1 MMKLTQHTFVA
12 ALFAIAVCSLSLMH
26 ASGAQAAKDREFTM
40 KPGDVPPKWLGLTR
54 EGDSVE
60 TTQYQG
66 KVLVVTFWATWCA
79 PCRVELGMLERLK
92 TVTTEKK
99 LDLEVV
105 AVNIEERDVFRR
117 AMNQLKDFKVKFAN
131 DASKRSSSAYGVDGI
146 PHMVII
152 GRDGKVINVDS
163 GYSDAALD
171 GLIVKINQALLA
183 KPDTAAPASSPAS
196 AAASAQTPA
205 AK

>member
-1 MMKLTQHTFVA
+1 
-12 ALFAIAVCSLSLMH
+12 
-26 ASGAQAAKDREFTM
+26 M

-131 DASKRSSSAYGVDGI
+131 DASKQSSSAYGVDGI

-183 KPDTAAPASSPAS
+183 KPDTAAPAAASAASPSAAASAPAS
-196 AAASAQTPA
+196 AAASAQAPA